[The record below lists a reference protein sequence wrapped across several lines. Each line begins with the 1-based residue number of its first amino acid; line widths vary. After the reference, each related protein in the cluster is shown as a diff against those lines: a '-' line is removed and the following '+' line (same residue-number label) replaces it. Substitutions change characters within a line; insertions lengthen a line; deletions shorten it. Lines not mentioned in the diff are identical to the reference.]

1 MAIATNMSVESMNAM
16 LSKMG
21 VQAKVENTWVP
32 GPVQVPRY
40 RITEKQVSGDGFG
53 NRVYETYTEE
63 LEPETIQDSGRMV
76 ASVSYDGSDPSTD
89 IKFVGAPKALTTSKN
104 NNKSGGSSKKASA
117 PSQKS
122 SIIERY
128 KEEND

>member
-1 MAIATNMSVESMNAM
+1 MSVEDMNAM

-21 VQAKVENTWVP
+21 VQAKVESTWVP

-40 RITEKQVSGDGFG
+40 RIHEMPAEGGMPG
-53 NRVYETYTEE
+53 ERVYETYTEE
-63 LEPETIQDSGRMV
+63 LEPQVIEDSGRMV

-89 IKFVGAPKALTTSKN
+89 VKFVGAPKALTTNTN
-104 NNKSGGSSKKASA
+104 NNKSGGSTKKSA
-117 PSQKS
+117 PTQKS
-122 SIIERY
+122 SVIERY